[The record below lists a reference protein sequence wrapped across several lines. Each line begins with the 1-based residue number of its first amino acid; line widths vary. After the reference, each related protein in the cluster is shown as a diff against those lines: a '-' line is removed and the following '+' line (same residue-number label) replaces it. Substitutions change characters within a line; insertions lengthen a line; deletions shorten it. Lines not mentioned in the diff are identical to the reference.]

1 MKLQQLRYI
10 CEVARCGLNVT
21 DAAANLYTSQPGIS
35 KQIRLL
41 EDELGVQIFKRS
53 GKHFADITP
62 AGRAIIKRAEQVLLE
77 VANIKD
83 VALEF
88 SDENRGS
95 LSIATT
101 HTQACYALPPT
112 IRRFRERYPE
122 VSLHIHEGTPMQ
134 IAEMAARGEVNFAIA
149 TEALELFDDLVTLPC
164 YHWNRCV
171 IAPLGHPLLTEAPLT
186 LEKLARHPI
195 ITYVFGFTGRSKLD
209 QAFAAKG
216 LTPNVVFTV
225 TDSTALKAYTRLG
238 MGVGIM
244 AKMAYDPKIDADL
257 GMIDASHLFASSTSH
272 IAFRRGTLL
281 RGYMYDFIH
290 WFAPHLTRE
299 LVDNASGAANKQERE
314 RLFLDHLSALPV
326 K

>member
-41 EDELGVQIFKRS
+41 EEELGVQIFKRS

-62 AGRAIIKRAEQVLLE
+62 AGRAIIKRAGQVLLE
-77 VANIKD
+77 VGNIKD
-83 VALEF
+83 VAQEF
-88 SDENRGS
+88 ADESRGS

-112 IRRFRERYPE
+112 IQRFRERYPD
-122 VSLHIHEGTPMQ
+122 VTLHIHEGTPMQ

-149 TEALELFDDLVTLPC
+149 TEALELLDDLVTLPC

-171 IAPLGHPLLTEAPLT
+171 IAPIGHPVLAQRPLT
-186 LEKLARHPI
+186 LKQLAAHPI

-209 QAFAAKG
+209 QAFAAEG

-225 TDSTALKAYTRLG
+225 TDSTALKAYTRLN

-244 AKMAYDPKIDADL
+244 AKMAYDAKLDADL
-257 GMIDASHLFASSTSH
+257 GMVDASHLFASSTSH
-272 IAFRRGTLL
+272 IAFRRGALL

-290 WFAPHLTRE
+290 EFAPHLSRP
-299 LVDNASGAANKQERE
+299 LIDSANNLATKPERD
-314 RLFLDHLSALPV
+314 RLFEGHLAQLPV